1 MSSKFCACYTAITNQ
16 YIPTSRA
23 YLGGWK
29 ACLWTAKNH
38 FLSQLSSK
46 KQIHSERQ
54 ISGFSILDHVCFP
67 SEAIAY
73 IEESAFA
80 DRLKYGG
87 GLFTLKLEFL
97 GTT

>member
-1 MSSKFCACYTAITNQ
+1 MFTDSKKLFPLFKKSCFSKLQ
-16 YIPTSRA
+16 
-23 YLGGWK
+23 
-29 ACLWTAKNH
+29 
-38 FLSQLSSK
+38 LSNLQNQLSSK

-54 ISGFSILDHVCFP
+54 INGFSILDCVCFP

-73 IEESAFA
+73 IEVSAFA

-87 GLFTLKLEFL
+87 GLFTLKLELL